1 MTSTPHQPF
10 NVIVS
15 VSDPT
20 NIESL
25 GRALVNMGAS
35 IYATSGTKARLKAAG
50 VEAHTVSELTGFP
63 EILGGRIKT
72 LHPGVHSGIL
82 ARRDNHAHMAQLQE
96 HGLQAIDLV
105 AVNLYPFAET
115 TSKEGVTL
123 EEAVEQIDIG
133 GPTMIRA
140 AAKNF
145 TSVVVLSDPA
155 DYELVINEWREKGEV
170 SQGTR
175 RRLAAKAF
183 RHVSEYDTLI
193 AHFLAD
199 DGRRTTDDG
208 QMASNNME
216 QAIQN
221 PKSKIQNFPSDL
233 ALNLT
238 QEQSL
243 RYGENPHQMAALYR
257 DDLLAS
263 GATLVGSLKQLHG
276 PELSYNNLLDA
287 DAALGL
293 VRDYTMPAVAIIKH
307 ATPCGIACGADEN
320 DLAEIFGRA
329 LAADAQSAFGGI
341 VGINRYVDGALAY
354 HIARTRFDVLVAPGF
369 SEEAIDILARKK
381 NLRLLAVPDPDD
393 TQNKDIFASQLA
405 FRQISGGFLV
415 QTHDAVDDEITMEP
429 VTLRHPTLEEI
440 ADLTFAWRAVK
451 HVRSNAIVL
460 ARKLTTVGIGGG
472 QTSRV
477 DAVKIATEKAG
488 THALGSVMASDAFFP
503 FPDGIET
510 AAQAGVTAVI
520 QPGGSVNDDAVIEA
534 ADVAGLAMVF
544 TRKRHFKH

>member
-1 MTSTPHQPF
+1 MTPTPRRF
-10 NVIVS
+10 NAIIS

-20 NIESL
+20 NLETL
-25 GRALVNMGAS
+25 GSALAEMGAS
-35 IYATSGTKARLKAAG
+35 IYATSGTKARLQAVG
-50 VEAHTVSELTGFP
+50 IEAHTVSDLTGFP

-72 LHPGVHSGIL
+72 LHPGIHSGIL
-82 ARRDNHAHMAQLQE
+82 ARRDDPAQMAQLEE

-115 TSKEGVTL
+115 ISKSSVTL
-123 EEAVEQIDIG
+123 EEAVENIDIG

-145 TSVVVLSDPA
+145 ASVIVLSDPT
-155 DYELVINEWREKGEV
+155 DYASVLDEWREHGKV
-170 SQGTR
+170 SQATR
-175 RRLAAKAF
+175 RHLAAKAF
-183 RHVSEYDTLI
+183 CHVSEYDTLI
-193 AHFLAD
+193 AQYLAKEE
-199 DGRRTTDDG
+199 GVRSQESGVSGGTDN
-208 QMASNNME
+208 S
-216 QAIQN
+216 IQN
-221 PKSKIQNFPSDL
+221 SIFKIQNFPNRL
-233 ALNLT
+233 TLNLT
-238 QEQSL
+238 HEQSL

-257 DDLLAS
+257 DDLPAS

-287 DAALGL
+287 DAALAL
-293 VRDYTMPAVAIIKH
+293 VRDYTMPIVAIIKH

-341 VGINRYVDGALAY
+341 VGINRYVNGALAY
-354 HIARTRFDVLVAPGF
+354 NIAKTRFDVLVAPGF
-369 SEEAIDILARKK
+369 SEEAIEILARKK
-381 NLRLLAVPDPDD
+381 NLRLLAVPNPEEDGSEGA
-393 TQNKDIFASQLA
+393 FASQLA
-405 FRQISGGFLV
+405 FRHISGGFLV
-415 QTHDAVDDEITMEP
+415 QTRDMVDEEIAMEP

-460 ARKLTTVGIGGG
+460 ARRLTTVGIGGG

-477 DAVKIATEKAG
+477 DAVKIAAEKAG
-488 THALGSVMASDAFFP
+488 AHATGSVMASDAFFP
-503 FPDGIET
+503 FPDGIEA

>member
-1 MTSTPHQPF
+1 MPSTPHQAF
-10 NVIVS
+10 NAILS

-25 GRALVNMGAS
+25 GSALADMGAT
-35 IYATSGTKARLKAAG
+35 IYATSGTKARLQAAG
-50 VEAHTVSELTGFP
+50 VEVHTVSDLTGFP

-82 ARRDNHAHMAQLQE
+82 AKRDDPAQMAQLQE
-96 HGLQAIDLV
+96 HGLQVIDLV
-105 AVNLYPFAET
+105 AVNLYPFAQT
-115 TSKEGVTL
+115 ISKEGVTL

-145 TSVVVLSDPA
+145 TSVVILSDPA
-155 DYELVINEWREKGEV
+155 DYNEVIAEWREHGEV
-170 SQGTR
+170 GQTTR

-183 RHVSEYDTLI
+183 RHVSKYDLLVARYLAYGARPADEMKPAIETFPE
-193 AHFLAD
+193 HFTVNLA
-199 DGRRTTDDG
+199 
-208 QMASNNME
+208 
-216 QAIQN
+216 QAR
-221 PKSKIQNFPSDL
+221 
-233 ALNLT
+233 
-238 QEQSL
+238 SL
-243 RYGENPHQMAALYR
+243 RYGENPHQVAKLYR
-257 DDLLAS
+257 VDDTPSA
-263 GATLVGSLKQLHG
+263 ATLVGSLNQLHG

-287 DAALGL
+287 DAALHL
-293 VRDYTMPAVAIIKH
+293 VRDYTLPTVAIIKH
-307 ATPCGIACGADEN
+307 ATPCGIASGADEK
-320 DLAEIFGRA
+320 DIAEIFGRA

-341 VGINRYVDGALAY
+341 VGINRHVDGTLAAQ
-354 HIARTRFDVLVAPGF
+354 IAKTRFDVLVAPSF
-369 SEEAIDILARKK
+369 SEEAIDTLTRKK
-381 NLRLLAVPDPDD
+381 NLRLLAVPNPDAENGSNPSA
-393 TQNKDIFASQLA
+393 TRLA

-415 QTHDAVDDEITMEP
+415 QTPDMVDEEIVMEP

-460 ARKLTTVGIGGG
+460 ARRLTSVGIGGG

-477 DAVKIATEKAG
+477 DAVKIATEKAS

>member
-1 MTSTPHQPF
+1 MPDPQRPI
-10 NVIVS
+10 NAIIS

-20 NIESL
+20 NLEAL
-25 GRALVNMGAS
+25 GTALAEMGAN
-35 IYATSGTKARLKAAG
+35 IYATGGTKARLQAAG
-50 VEAHTVSELTGFP
+50 VDTHSVSDLTGFP

-82 ARRDNHAHMAQLQE
+82 ARRDDPDQMAQLQE
-96 HGLQAIDLV
+96 HGLQTIDLV
-105 AVNLYPFAET
+105 AVNLYPFAQTIEL
-115 TSKEGVTL
+115 EGVTL
-123 EEAVEQIDIG
+123 EEATEQIDIG

-145 TSVVVLSDPA
+145 ASVIVLSEPA
-155 DYELVINEWREKGEV
+155 DYAPVLAEWREQGEV
-170 SQGTR
+170 SQATR

-193 AHFLAD
+193 ASYLAD
-199 DGRRTTDDG
+199 DDSEGRRQKAEG
-208 QMASNNME
+208 SNNEE
-216 QAIQN
+216 QATQN
-221 PKSKIQNFPSDL
+221 SKLKTQNFGESL
-233 ALNLT
+233 VLNLT
-238 QEQSL
+238 REQSL
-243 RYGENPHQMAALYR
+243 RYGENPHQVASLYS
-257 DDLLAS
+257 DDLPAS

-287 DAALGL
+287 DVALAL

-307 ATPCGIACGADEN
+307 ATPCGIACGANESDM
-320 DLAEIFGRA
+320 AEIFGRA
-329 LAADAQSAFGGI
+329 LAADSLSAFGGI
-341 VGINRYVDGALAY
+341 VGINRYVDGALAQ
-354 HIARTRFDVLVAPGF
+354 HIAKTRFDVLVAPGF
-369 SEEAIDILARKK
+369 SEEAVETLTRKK
-381 NLRLLAVPDPDD
+381 NLRLLSVPNPDVGRRD
-393 TQNKDIFASQLA
+393 SDFATRLA

-415 QTHDAVDDEITMEP
+415 QTRDAVDDEVTMEP
-429 VTLRHPTLEEI
+429 TTLRHPTLEEI
-440 ADLTFAWRAVK
+440 ADLIFAWRAVK

-460 ARKLTTVGIGGG
+460 ARRLTTVGIGGG

-488 THALGSVMASDAFFP
+488 VHATGAVMASDAFFP
-503 FPDGIET
+503 FPDGIEA
-510 AAQAGVTAVI
+510 AAQAGVTAII